1 MFNGMLTFLF
11 RVINSIQFSVFAD
24 DVKLRNFTSACFGS
38 VDVVVN
44 AVNRGVCYSHTL
56 SRNLG
61 KVVCRELKCGE
72 VLDVIQGSWIK
83 SGWLSNVECQGDEES
98 LWHCLAKHENTE
110 CHSTK
115 VICSGT

>member
-1 MFNGMLTFLF
+1 MISDN
-11 RVINSIQFSVFAD
+11 
-24 DVKLRNFTSACFGS
+24 VKLRNFTSACFG
-38 VDVVVN
+38 
-44 AVNRGVCYSHTL
+44 AVNVAVNGVDLGVCYSDAL

-72 VLDVIQGSWIK
+72 VLDVKQHEQIGN
-83 SGWLSNVECQGDEES
+83 GWLSNVECQGDEES
-98 LWHCLAKHENTE
+98 LWHCPAKHQNIG